1 MNLLRVMASGDPP
14 GLFIARVHGVF
25 NVLNG
30 LWPLVHMSSFETV
43 FGPKTDKWLVRTV
56 GGLLLVNGIA
66 QLRTGKGKAEVQQ
79 ARRIGMGTAATL
91 TTIDLVYVG
100 NGTLSRMYLLDAA
113 AEVLWITL
121 WHRSQSKP

>member
-1 MNLLRVMASGDPP
+1 MASGDPP
-14 GLFIARVHGVF
+14 GLVTARVHGVF

-56 GGLLLVNGIA
+56 GGLLLANGIA
-66 QLRTGKGKAEVQQ
+66 QFRAGNGIAEVQQ
-79 ARRIGMGTAATL
+79 ARRIGLGTAATL

-113 AEVLWITL
+113 AELLWIAL
-121 WHRSQSKP
+121 WYRSRSKL

>member
-1 MNLLRVMASGDPP
+1 MASGDPP
-14 GLFIARVHGVF
+14 GLVIARAQGVF

-43 FGPKTDKWLVRTV
+43 FGPKTDRWLVRTV
-56 GGLLLVNGIA
+56 GGLLLANGIA
-66 QLRTGKGKAEVQQ
+66 QLRTGNGKSDVQQ
-79 ARRIGMGTAATL
+79 AGRIGLGTAATL

-113 AEVLWITL
+113 AELLWITL
-121 WHRSQSKP
+121 WSRSRSKL